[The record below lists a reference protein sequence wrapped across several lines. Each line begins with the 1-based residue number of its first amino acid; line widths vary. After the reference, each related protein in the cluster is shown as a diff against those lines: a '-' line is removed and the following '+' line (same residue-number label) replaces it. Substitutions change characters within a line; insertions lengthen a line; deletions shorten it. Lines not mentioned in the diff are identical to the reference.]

1 MYPWRS
7 GPAAPLTG
15 SRGTAGTADAV
26 PGRPTRPTR
35 TAAAAAATANPQGPP
50 WLPADARLRKP
61 RRPVTQNGCA
71 ASPPAHPSP
80 PAVAAPGVAL
90 VLTASHDPGHGGE
103 SLSRWWIAGHIMMW
117 PAIHHLCFLVPA
129 GPFSSALTGA
139 APVRAEPEGA
149 AISSAPPAG
158 LTGYG
163 PARLRRGQAGT
174 ADAANGEC
182 RCPRQPPRSTSLT
195 AIRPPPP

>member
-1 MYPWRS
+1 MALRS
-7 GPAAPLTG
+7 RRSLDWLTRHSRNGGRCPRSAHKAHPDG
-15 SRGTAGTADAV
+15 SGSGSH
-26 PGRPTRPTR
+26 GKPTRPTLAPGGR
-35 TAAAAAATANPQGPP
+35 ASQKTKKTGNAERVRGFASRAPVSPGGRRARNG
-50 WLPADARLRKP
+50 ARLERKP
-61 RRPVTQNGCA
+61 RFRPRRRV
-71 ASPPAHPSP
+71 
-80 PAVAAPGVAL
+80 
-90 VLTASHDPGHGGE
+90 
-103 SLSRWWIAGHIMMW
+103 
-117 PAIHHLCFLVPA
+117 IHHLCFLVPA

-139 APVRAEPEGA
+139 APVRGEPEGA